1 MGKANPLV
9 HRHSHSLPV
18 KMLSRS
24 LLLLSLPLLISA
36 HFELTFP
43 PSRGTDD
50 KNQASF
56 PCGGYSQSQNRTLV
70 PLTSIPVV
78 LDLGHTEN
86 LIQITLAIGNEVGS
100 SFNYEL
106 LPTIHEMGPG
116 DFCLPSI
123 PVPADLNI
131 TDGTNASIQVITNSH
146 DGSGL
151 YNCADITFTSTE
163 AESPSAC
170 TNGTG
175 ISATPLAAN
184 EYTYANESTS
194 HEGHSGSS
202 SATGSATSTVSET
215 ASAASTSGTAS
226 ASASASASATGEG
239 SGASMLSI
247 GWGLLGAAV
256 LAGVAAL

>member
-1 MGKANPLV
+1 
-9 HRHSHSLPV
+9 
-18 KMLSRS
+18 MLSRS
-24 LLLLSLPLLISA
+24 LLLLSLPLLTLA
-36 HFELTFP
+36 HFELVFP
-43 PSRGTDD
+43 SSRGTDD
-50 KNQASF
+50 ENQASF
-56 PCGGYSQSQNRTLV
+56 PCGGYSQTQNRTLV
-70 PLTSIPVV
+70 PLTSIPVA
-78 LDLGHTEN
+78 LNLGHTEG

-106 LPTIHEMGPG
+106 LPTIREMGPG
-116 DFCLPSI
+116 DFCLPSLA
-123 PVPADLNI
+123 VPSDLNI
-131 TDGTNASIQVITNSH
+131 TDGTNATIQVITNSH

-184 EYTYANESTS
+184 EYTYANESSSS

-202 SATGSATSTVSET
+202 SSSASASATGSATST
-215 ASAASTSGTAS
+215 A
-226 ASASASASATGEG
+226 ASASATGAGEG

-247 GWGLLGAAV
+247 GWGVLGAAV

>member
-1 MGKANPLV
+1 MGTTQLLLKANPLV

-78 LDLGHTEN
+78 LDLG
-86 LIQITLAIGNEVGS
+86 
-100 SFNYEL
+100 
-106 LPTIHEMGPG
+106 
-116 DFCLPSI
+116 LPSI

-215 ASAASTSGTAS
+215 ASAASGT
-226 ASASASASATGEG
+226 ASASASASATGEGSG